1 MSSNPIPDPSEPKS
15 IEAFLDLLRQS
26 LDARSLV
33 KVVLGKAIGP
43 DPELIRVLVRPLAIR
58 GQECLSFLH
67 RYKTRDVTENASIP
81 EGIGKVRALLASS
94 FRHAHLF
101 TTTRDA
107 QWSIS
112 KKGKGFLSQR
122 KPTHAEA
129 PSSGHDREK
138 SRFLEL
144 GKPFWVDLGVAN
156 ERHELLASMSRKWKQ
171 INKFIEV
178 FDHAFTAAGFPAGA
192 PVRVVDFGCGKGY
205 LTFAVHDHLR
215 SNRGVEARVT
225 GVELREDLVRLC
237 NQAAQKARLDG
248 LSFEPGD
255 IQGHAP
261 QAMDIMIALH
271 ACDTATDH
279 ALHRGI
285 RGGASILLCSPCC
298 HKQIRPQMQI
308 PDPLR
313 PVLRHGIHLDQEAEM
328 VTDSLRAL
336 LLEAEGYAAQVFEF
350 ISLEHTGKNKMILA
364 VKQAR
369 PANREDVKTR
379 IRALKEFYGIREQRL
394 ETLLAAPE
402 GRAEGPG

>member
-1 MSSNPIPDPSEPKS
+1 MSSNRIPDPSEPKS

-26 LDARSLV
+26 LDARSFV
-33 KVVLGKAIGP
+33 KVVLGKSIGP
-43 DPELIRVLVRPLAIR
+43 DPELIRVSVRPLAIR
-58 GQECLSFLH
+58 GRECLSFLH
-67 RYKTRDVTENASIP
+67 RYKTKDVTENASIP
-81 EGIGKVRALLASS
+81 EGIGKIRDLLARS

-112 KKGKGFLSQR
+112 KKGKCLLSQR

-129 PSSGHDREK
+129 PSPEHDREK
-138 SRFLEL
+138 PRFLEL
-144 GKPFWVDLGVAN
+144 GKPFRVDLGVAN

-178 FDHAFTAAGFPAGA
+178 FDHAFAAAGLPAGA

-215 SNRGVEARVT
+215 SNRGVAAHVT

-237 NQAAQKARLDG
+237 NQAVQRARLEG
-248 LSFEPGD
+248 LSFEQGD
-255 IQGHAP
+255 IHGHAP
-261 QAMDIMIALH
+261 QAMEIMIALH

-285 RGGASILLCSPCC
+285 RGGASLLLCSPCC
-298 HKQIRPQMQI
+298 HKQLRPQMQI
-308 PDPLR
+308 PARLR

-336 LLEAEGYAAQVFEF
+336 LLEAEGYAAQVIEF

-369 PANREDVKTR
+369 PANREDAWAR
-379 IRALKEFYGIREQRL
+379 IRDLKDFYGIREQCL
-394 ETLLAAPE
+394 ETLLASPA
-402 GRAEGPG
+402 GRADGPG